1 MSDQDKDAVLEEFIE
16 AYKAAKG
23 KKPKIEAS
31 NGWYSVNGEKNQRLA
46 QLEEWTK
53 ELKKESKK
61 SQSSTKS
68 SAKPSAKKSPA
79 KTSETKTASTK
90 KSADKKPASKKSST
104 KKQPA
109 KKPAAKKS
117 TSATKKNSDSGLT
130 PAQVWRDKLAAEP
143 GFSRLPRGLK

>member
-61 SQSSTKS
+61 
-68 SAKPSAKKSPA
+68 PA
-79 KTSETKTASTK
+79 A
-90 KSADKKPASKKSST
+90 KKSST
-104 KKQPA
+104 KKQSA
-109 KKPAAKKS
+109 KKQAVKKS

-130 PAQVWRDKLAAEP
+130 PGQVWRDKLAAEP